1 MNYQER
7 EIDLIDLMWKVAFA
21 WKQCLVVGIICAM
34 LLPGIMYLKDMRSY
48 SASLQKQQEVESAKG
63 NLSKEEQ
70 RALLAENL
78 TNDEMVA
85 VDTAV
90 MYTRELDAAMKY
102 YDNSP
107 LMKIDPYNSDEL
119 VLEYYINSGYEMDE
133 NGVNKESY
141 TEALS
146 IAYINLVNNG
156 SVANSVADSTGLSSA
171 DLSELIYASA
181 EGNNVIV
188 NNVTIRILGADE
200 DTRTAIATGI
210 KAEIEKSKA
219 TIANAIG
226 AHEITEL
233 SEYTVRRVNTEI
245 LDKQASAKSKIA
257 TASNNLEN
265 YKKAM
270 SEDQLNVLNGLLGIE
285 EDVVLEG
292 ETSGAATSEADTAS
306 AEVIEPVK
314 PSFSKK
320 YAAIGFVLGIFI
332 VAGIIFLKEVLSG
345 TLHYASEFKDLF
357 GIDLIGVVRKEKEY
371 KGLDK
376 LLYNLRYKNKRQ
388 MSEEEAIRHLVKSIG
403 LLCKEKDVNR
413 LFVSGSCMSELGE
426 NIRTAISNELAPKGI
441 VATYGDNVSF
451 DKESLEAANDIKNMI
466 VVEKVNVSVVEDI
479 AREIETVKEHG
490 VNVIGGVLLA

>member
-21 WKQCLVVGIICAM
+21 WKQCLVVGIICAL

-156 SVANSVADSTGLSSA
+156 SVVNSVADSAGLSSA

-181 EGNNVIV
+181 EG

-219 TIANAIG
+219 MIANAIG

-233 SEYTVRRVNTEI
+233 SEYTVRRVNMDI
-245 LDKQASAKSKIA
+245 LDKQASAKNKIA
-257 TASNNLEN
+257 TASNNLAN

-285 EDVVLEG
+285 EDVVLEDETGG
-292 ETSGAATSEADTAS
+292 ESASEADTAS
-306 AEVIEPVK
+306 TEVIEPVK

-345 TLHYASEFKDLF
+345 TLHYESEFKDLF

-376 LLYNLRYKNKRQ
+376 VLYNFRYKNKRQ

-426 NIRTAISNELAPKGI
+426 NIRSAISNELASKGI
-441 VATYGDNVSF
+441 VAIYGDNVSF
-451 DKESLEAANDIKNMI
+451 DRESLEAANDIKNMI
-466 VVEKVNVSVVEDI
+466 VVEKVNVSVVEEI